1 MRFIDAYFLVNFLPF
16 GLMSLAGVLLFFK
29 GKYKQEKWYYPL
41 FFIVIVLTVTALW
54 RVPVVDS
61 TRRYAMPIMVT
72 GIVLSAFVLMLLPG
86 ILKKFKI
93 SHANAVTRVF
103 TAALLIACVAKA
115 MRPQENK
122 DYLHEIAE
130 VIKLDCQKS
139 NINRNVAL
147 LVFGNPGGHLNFD
160 NNIEVINVKNEYWG
174 CRFANAEYQCP
185 QLNTSLNIDV
195 LKSQYPHLY
204 LLCVEPVH
212 DNFRAAW
219 EKQYSDN
226 PELIFEYI
234 SRKQTAY
241 RLYRIKS
248 PHKIAWTATDEFKS
262 MLANKD
268 DLFRNG
274 DFKKKYRVSSEDNI
288 AKDLL
293 DRGIDLFGNGDVYLP
308 DGWRINTGDG
318 WNANCSPVSIKL
330 TAGNTNALNIQS
342 KNMVSLYSNKDTLN
356 SNKFYLVAVRAD
368 SKTQG
373 CLILSAY
380 TYNIKDEF
388 IRPFVLKEIK
398 LSNQKNS
405 YLIPFMLKNC
415 EKIRLGLIFSGNVTI
430 DNVKVISME

>member
-41 FFIVIVLTVTALW
+41 FFIVIVLTVTSLW

-115 MRPQENK
+115 MRTQENK

-139 NINRNVAL
+139 NISRNVAL

-160 NNIEVINVKNEYWG
+160 NNIEVINVKNEYLG

-185 QLNTSLNIDV
+185 QLNAGLNPDV

-204 LLCVEPVH
+204 LLCVEPVSGS
-212 DNFRAAW
+212 FGTAW
-219 EKQYSDN
+219 EKQYRDN
-226 PELIFEYI
+226 PELIFESI

-241 RLYRIKS
+241 RLYRVKS
-248 PHKIAWTATDEFKS
+248 PLKIAWLTTDES
-262 MLANKD
+262 ERLLANKD
-268 DLFRNG
+268 NLLPNG
-274 DFKKKYRVSSEDNI
+274 DLKKKYRVSPED
-288 AKDLL
+288 
-293 DRGIDLFGNGDVYLP
+293 
-308 DGWRINTGDG
+308 
-318 WNANCSPVSIKL
+318 S
-330 TAGNTNALNIQS
+330 QS
-342 KNMVSLYSNKDTLN
+342 KI
-356 SNKFYLVAVRAD
+356 LVA
-368 SKTQG
+368 SQ
-373 CLILSAY
+373 
-380 TYNIKDEF
+380 
-388 IRPFVLKEIK
+388 
-398 LSNQKNS
+398 
-405 YLIPFMLKNC
+405 
-415 EKIRLGLIFSGNVTI
+415 LGDLNT
-430 DNVKVISME
+430 